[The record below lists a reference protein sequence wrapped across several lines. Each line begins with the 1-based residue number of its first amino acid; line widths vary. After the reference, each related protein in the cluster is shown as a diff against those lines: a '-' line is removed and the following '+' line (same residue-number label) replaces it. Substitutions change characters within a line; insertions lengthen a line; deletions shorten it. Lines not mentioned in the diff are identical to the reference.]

1 MQISA
6 IRAKYASGAGLFTVS
21 RAMMSML
28 GFDLGPPRLPLVP
41 MDAEKYKALEKE
53 LTDFGFFDLLPQNG

>member
-1 MQISA
+1 MEIAA
-6 IRAKYASGAGLFTVS
+6 IRGKYASGAGVFAVS

-41 MDAEKYKALEKE
+41 METDKYKALEQEMKE
-53 LTDFGFFDLLPQNG
+53 YGFFEMLP